1 MKEGFEIK
9 TMGFGELAQLYNPSI
24 KPESASNALR
34 RWINN
39 NHTLSNDLRTAGYK
53 KYSKVLTPLQV
64 RILIFNLG
72 EP

>member
-1 MKEGFEIK
+1 MKEEFEIR

-34 RWINN
+34 RWIKN
-39 NHTLSNDLRTAGYK
+39 NHKLSNDLKTAGYK

-64 RILIFNLG
+64 LAVIINLG